1 MVSGEYFS
9 FKIETDGLVNKYF
22 ESFLPLKWIKIEWIF
37 LSSKNGPVTPSFI
50 FYSPP
55 EVPVGSRILLV
66 YHSYGFIEKC
76 VPAN

>member
-22 ESFLPLKWIKIEWIF
+22 ESFLPLKWIKIKWIF
-37 LSSKNGPVTPSFI
+37 LSSKIGPVTPLFI

>member
-9 FKIETDGLVNKYF
+9 FKIETEGLVNKYF
-22 ESFLPLKWIKIEWIF
+22 ESFLPLKWIKIKWIF
-37 LSSKNGPVTPSFI
+37 LSSKIGPVTPLFI